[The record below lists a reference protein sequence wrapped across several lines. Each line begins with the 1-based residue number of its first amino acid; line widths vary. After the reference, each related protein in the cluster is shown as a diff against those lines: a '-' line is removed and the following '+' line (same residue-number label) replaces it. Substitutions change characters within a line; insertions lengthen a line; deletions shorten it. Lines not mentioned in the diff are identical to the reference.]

1 MEKTTNTA
9 KIGFH
14 DSNAASLREEIGEAG
29 GDSTRSGGMRDCP
42 SSTLHEECGVVGVFS
57 FSGANVA
64 PLIYNSLMALQHR
77 GQNSA
82 GMAVFDGR
90 KIKLHRKL
98 GLVSDVFD
106 SKSIEKL
113 EGFAGI
119 GHVRYPTIGAGGEED
134 AQPFL
139 VNYPRKGLA
148 LAHNGNISNY
158 GTLRNSLE
166 SGGHRLASTCDI
178 ELVLALLAR
187 HMHEKPDIFDAI
199 GNLMKEIDGSY
210 SVCGVTG
217 QGELVIFRDP
227 KAIRPLCFGRKGD
240 TLMFASESVALD
252 INAIPLDGDV
262 KPGEALIITKDGV
275 KSRVVGLNP
284 SRAHCMFE
292 YVYFARPDSVIEGK
306 LVYWVRHELG
316 MRLAK
321 ASPVDADIIVAV
333 PDTSRPA
340 AEGYAN
346 VAKLPLVEGLMK
358 NRYIGRTFIMPSQE
372 KRIEAVRLKLNAVR
386 PLVQGKRV
394 VLIDDSIV
402 RGTTSGPIVQ
412 LMRDAG
418 AKEVHLRITCPPV
431 IAPCFY
437 AIDLPTFGELIA
449 ANKSV
454 PEIRKAVG
462 ADSLAYL
469 SISDLVEAIG
479 LGKENL
485 CLGCITGSYP
495 TEFGNKIA
503 KLMKEEK
510 EQKVLGK
517 EGVRIW
523 EEKVI

>member
-1 MEKTTNTA
+1 MENTISTKA
-9 KIGFH
+9 RFS
-14 DSNAASLREEIGEAG
+14 DSP
-29 GDSTRSGGMRDCP
+29 ST
-42 SSTLHEECGVVGVFS
+42 TLHEECGVVGAFS

-64 PLIYNSLMALQHR
+64 PMIYSSLMALQHR
-77 GQNSA
+77 GQDSA
-82 GMAVFDGR
+82 GMAVFDGK

-106 SKSIEKL
+106 AKSIEKL

-148 LAHNGNISNY
+148 LAHNGNLANY
-158 GTLRNSLE
+158 GILRAKLDAA
-166 SGGHRLASTCDI
+166 GHRLGSTCDI
-178 ELVLALLAR
+178 ELVLALLANR
-187 HMHEKPDIFDAI
+187 LHDKEEMFEAI
-199 GNLMKEIDGSY
+199 GGIMRDIDGSY

-217 QGELVIFRDP
+217 LGELIVFRDP
-227 KAIRPLCFGRKGD
+227 KAIRPLCFGKKGD
-240 TLMFASESVALD
+240 TIMFASESVALD
-252 INAIPLDGDV
+252 INAIPLQGDV

-275 KSRVVGLNP
+275 KSKIVAANP
-284 SRAHCMFE
+284 SRSHCMFE

-306 LVYWVRHELG
+306 LVYSVRQELG
-316 MRLAK
+316 RRLAK
-321 ASPVDADIIVAV
+321 SAPVDADIIVAV

-346 VAKLPLVEGLMK
+346 VAKIPLVEGLMK
-358 NRYIGRTFIMPSQE
+358 NRYIGRTFIMPNQE
-372 KRIEAVRLKLNAVR
+372 KRIQAVRFKLNAVR
-386 PLVQGKRV
+386 PLVAGKRV

-402 RGTTSGPIVQ
+402 RGTTAGPIVQ

-418 AKEVHLRITCPPV
+418 ASEVHLRITCPPV

-437 AIDLPTFGELIA
+437 AIDLPTYGELIA

-454 PEIRKAVG
+454 SEICKSVG

-469 SISDLVEAIG
+469 QISDLVDAIG
-479 LGKENL
+479 IGKENM
-485 CLGCITGSYP
+485 CLGCITNSYP
-495 TEFGNKIA
+495 TEFGNRIA
-503 KLMKEEK
+503 KLMKEDK
-510 EQKVLGK
+510 AQKVRGK

-523 EEKVI
+523 EEKVL